1 MDDRLIQPM
10 VPKSSRSA
18 PHSGPSAAGIIV
30 LLAALLAL
38 ALLLPSVGRVGVD
51 SRISRSARRLASV
64 CRVAKMDATPMTGW
78 HRAVAPVAAS
88 TGGDGR
94 LGTGADR
101 PAIPLSAPVRP

>member
-10 VPKSSRSA
+10 VPKSSRPA

-51 SRISRSARRLASV
+51 SHQPL
-64 CRVAKMDATPMTGW
+64 
-78 HRAVAPVAAS
+78 
-88 TGGDGR
+88 
-94 LGTGADR
+94 R
-101 PAIPLSAPVRP
+101 PAAGFGL